1 MTMTTPMN
9 SSYAALE
16 ADLCE
21 REIAVAEVRAAI
33 RALKIETPSWGYAQA
48 GTRFHV
54 FPHPAAARTIREK
67 LDDAALV
74 HKLTGACPTVAVHI
88 PWDKSDD
95 WAGVAQYAAERGLT
109 LGAVNPNLFQDDQYM
124 LGSLC
129 HPAAAVRKQA
139 MDHMYECLEIAETIG
154 APAISLWLADGTNY
168 PGQDS
173 IRDRRQR
180 LLDVLREYVAKM
192 PDGMTLL
199 IEYKLFEPAFYH
211 TDLADWGAAFSMAT
225 LLGPKAKV
233 LVDTGHH
240 APGTN
245 IEYIVAWL
253 LGLEKLGGFHFN
265 CRNYADD
272 DLIVGSS
279 QPFQLFAIFHELI
292 NGGTAGRAADV
303 AYMLDQSHS
312 IENKIEAI
320 LQSVQNVQ
328 VAYAKALCV
337 NRQAL
342 AVAQQAG
349 DVLGAHRL
357 LMAGFETDVRPLL
370 ASIRVEDGLPADP
383 FQAFRESGAAEKL
396 ATARGV

>member
-1 MTMTTPMN
+1 MTSQ
-9 SSYAALE
+9 SSSAYSTLE
-16 ADLCE
+16 ADL
-21 REIAVAEVRAAI
+21 RGRGISLKEISDAI
-33 RALKIETPSWGYAQA
+33 RALKIETPSWGYSQA
-48 GTRFHV
+48 GTRFKV
-54 FPHPAAARTIREK
+54 FKHPAAARTIREK

-88 PWDKSDD
+88 PWDKTDD
-95 WAGVAQYAAERGLT
+95 WAGVAKYAAERGLK
-109 LGAVNPNLFQDDQYM
+109 LGAVNPNLFQDSEYM

-129 HPAAAVRKQA
+129 HPDAAVRKQA
-139 MDHMYECLEIAETIG
+139 MAHMYDCLEIARTIG
-154 APAISLWLADGTNY
+154 SPAISLWLADGTNY

-173 IRDRRQR
+173 IRDRRKR
-180 LLDVLREYVAKM
+180 LLDLLREYVAKM

-211 TDLADWGAAFSMAT
+211 TDLADWGAAFSMAGI
-225 LLGPKAKV
+225 LGPKAKV

-253 LGLEKLGGFHFN
+253 LSLEKLGGFHFN

-292 NGGTAGRAADV
+292 NGGKAGRAADV

-312 IENKIEAI
+312 IENKIEAV

-342 AVAQQAG
+342 AAAQQSG
-349 DVLGAHRL
+349 DVLGAHRM
-357 LMAGFETDVRPLL
+357 LMAGFETDLRPLL
-370 ASIRVEDGLPADP
+370 AALREEDGLPADP
-383 FQAFRESGAAEKL
+383 FQAFRESGIAEKL
-396 ATARGV
+396 AAERGVE